1 MIIMESKVATTQ
13 LDHEDKLSA
22 NLQKAS
28 GIAALI
34 NLSAVADDDVL
45 KQELEWASWA
55 LMDLLAEA
63 REANEQ
69 LGKRVKLIK
78 KVA

>member
-1 MIIMESKVATTQ
+1 MESKVATTQ

-55 LMDLLAEA
+55 LMDLLSVKKLAGHSRVQLEA
-63 REANEQ
+63 P
-69 LGKRVKLIK
+69 I
-78 KVA
+78 

>member
-1 MIIMESKVATTQ
+1 MESKVATTQ

-45 KQELEWASWA
+45 KQELEWAS
-55 LMDLLAEA
+55 MDLLAEA

-69 LGKRVKLIK
+69 LGKRARLIK

>member
-1 MIIMESKVATTQ
+1 MESKVAITQ

-28 GIAALI
+28 GIVALI

-69 LGKRVKLIK
+69 LGKRARLIK

>member
-1 MIIMESKVATTQ
+1 MESKVATTQ

-45 KQELEWASWA
+45 DRELEWASWA
-55 LMDLLAEA
+55 LIDLLAEA

>member
-1 MIIMESKVATTQ
+1 MESKVATTH

-22 NLQKAS
+22 SLQKAS

-45 KQELEWASWA
+45 DRELEWASWA

-69 LGKRVKLIK
+69 LGKRTKHLR
-78 KVA
+78 KVG

>member
-1 MIIMESKVATTQ
+1 MKSTNTATD
-13 LDHEDKLSA
+13 LELADKLDA

-45 KQELEWASWA
+45 DKELEWVSWA
-55 LMDLLAEA
+55 LMDLIAEA

-69 LGKRVKLIK
+69 LGKRTKHLKEVC
-78 KVA
+78 